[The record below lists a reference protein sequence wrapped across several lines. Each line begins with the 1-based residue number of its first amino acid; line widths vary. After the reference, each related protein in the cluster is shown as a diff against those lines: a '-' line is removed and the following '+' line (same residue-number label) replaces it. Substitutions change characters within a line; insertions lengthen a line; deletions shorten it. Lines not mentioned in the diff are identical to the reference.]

1 MPRTKQR
8 KVKRTSTG
16 YEQIVRDF
24 NRLVQLKIHKAEF
37 DLKALLQKF
46 NASLQMALNQYPTEI
61 QNLTL
66 AELLKIDESPK
77 KENIPPKTPRFT
89 KESKKSSFKPPKS
102 TNPKRVT
109 AASDDGYQSESTVSQ
124 ASKMNIRPKRRSRSV
139 SQEKT
144 KERLRSLSRDRKSKL
159 NVNSA
164 VKTVKKDTMKT
175 PSSKPINNFVITPK
189 VRLNSAINVLRKP
202 KDGEMVF
209 STQGSPLLVS
219 TTVNDRTANINVPL
233 KNGNIVSLLPFNE
246 TSLMDNL
253 YLDDETKHQLKIL
266 HSHLTKVLD

>member
-8 KVKRTSTG
+8 KVKRTSAG
-16 YEQIVRDF
+16 YEQISRDF
-24 NRLVQLKIHKAEF
+24 NRLVQLKIHKLELDF
-37 DLKALLQKF
+37 KGLEQKF
-46 NASLQMALNQYPTEI
+46 DASMQLALSRYPTEI

-66 AELLKIDESPK
+66 RELLTIDDSPK
-77 KENIPPKTPRFT
+77 KENIPPKTPRIT
-89 KESKKSSFKPPKS
+89 KESKKSSFKPLRS

-109 AASDDGYQSESTVSQ
+109 AVSDDGYQSESTVSQ
-124 ASKMNIRPKRRSRSV
+124 ASKMNVKPKRRSRSA
-139 SQEKT
+139 SQDKT

-159 NVNSA
+159 NVASA
-164 VKTVKKDTMKT
+164 LKTIKKDNMKT
-175 PSSKPINNFVITPK
+175 PSSKPMHSFVITPK

-253 YLDDETKHQLKIL
+253 HLDDETKHQLKIL